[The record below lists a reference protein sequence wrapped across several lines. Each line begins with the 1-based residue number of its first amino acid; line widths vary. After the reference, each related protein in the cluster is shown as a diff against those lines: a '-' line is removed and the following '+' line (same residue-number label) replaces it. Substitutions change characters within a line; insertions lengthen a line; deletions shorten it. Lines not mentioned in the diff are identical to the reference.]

1 MNYHIKDI
9 NTVLKE
15 LKTSNTGITNEA
27 AEMRI
32 LKYGSNEIPSTKQ
45 KSVFS
50 IFVGEFFDPIILILI
65 VAIIFS
71 IIIGEYIDAC
81 VIIAIILIDALM
93 GTFQEY
99 RASKNAQAL
108 SSMIKVYVKVLR
120 DNEQIIIDSADLAL
134 GDIIFLE
141 SGDKISAD
149 ARIIECNN
157 LKIDESALTGESLTV
172 EKNNQIIE
180 DCQLA
185 DRLNMLYAGTNVITG
200 RCKAVV
206 TAVGLNTEIG
216 KIAAKVNETK
226 EEKTPLTIRMNK
238 FSKQISIIIIAIA
251 IIIALI
257 LYLKGADMNSI
268 FLSVIALSVSAMPEG
283 LPLALTM
290 ALSITSNRMMK
301 KNVIVKKLNSVE
313 SLGSCTVIA
322 SDKTGTLTLN
332 EQTAKKIV
340 LPNDEIYDISGTGY
354 NDEGKVSP
362 NFNNNYIFNN
372 IMLNNEANIVKK
384 NNKFEYYGD
393 SIDIAFKFLGMKI
406 ALPVT
411 DEVIA
416 IVPYESEKQ
425 YSMVITNDRCY
436 IKGSLEKVMSFCNTM
451 SNGIEIDKNKLQKQ
465 NEELAREGFRVIALA
480 HKDDNSKKLKKFNF
494 DGLVAFIDPERNDVK
509 ESLQKTKE
517 AGIKVVMITGD
528 HPLTAFAIAKK
539 LSIATNENEIAT
551 SKDLEMALD
560 LGQEYFDNYIKS
572 KLVFSRV
579 TPIQKLEIVNS
590 YKRMGEFVA
599 VTGDGVND
607 APALKAANIGIAMG
621 SGTDV
626 SKESASM
633 IITNDLFSSIV
644 AGIEE
649 GRCAY
654 NNIRK
659 ISYFLLSC
667 GLAEVLFFLLSIIL
681 NLPIP
686 LIAIQLLWL
695 NVVTDG
701 LQDISL
707 SFEKIEPGVMKSAPR
722 NTKEPLFDKLLT
734 KEIITSGIFIGVII
748 FIIWYLLIKKLSFD
762 ITLARTYIMALM
774 VFMQNIHVLNCRSEK
789 TSIFKMN
796 FFKNPF
802 IIITIIG
809 SILLQIIV
817 MEVPFF
823 NTILKV
829 VGIKFG
835 NMILLLLIACLI
847 IPVMEMFK
855 KIKK

>member
-32 LKYGSNEIPSTKQ
+32 LKYGANEIPSTKQ

-633 IITNDLFSSIV
+633 IITNDSFSSIV

-829 VGIKFG
+829 VGIKFE